1 MATKFI
7 PADKDAFYSKE
18 NMEHLESVIGKYEM
32 SKFEQLADMIMF
44 QGIEKENIGLLL
56 GCLGS
61 YPKTY
66 EKGEYIAF
74 ENDAIKNIGFVIR
87 GSVHM
92 VKEDVW
98 GNTTILA
105 RMTRGHL
112 FGESFACGSDETST
126 VVFLAAENVEV
137 LWIPFDRVMS
147 TCCNSCAFHQQI
159 IKNMVIMLSNKNQAL
174 MEKIEVVSKK
184 SLREKILSYLSQ
196 EAQKHGSKYFEIPL
210 GRIELADYL
219 CTDRS
224 ALTRELGKMR
234 AEGLID
240 YDKNVFRICE

>member
-1 MATKFI
+1 MD
-7 PADKDAFYSKE
+7 PFYSKE
-18 NMEHLESVIGKYEM
+18 NQVHLKKVIENYNAGKRQLLYKIQYEN
-32 SKFEQLADMIMF
+32 LADMVMF
-44 QGIEKENIGLLL
+44 QGIEKENIGILM

-61 YPKTY
+61 YPKKY
-66 EKGEYIAF
+66 AKGEYIAF
-74 ENDAIKNIGFVIR
+74 EEDAMKNIGIVLS

-98 GNTTILA
+98 GNTTIMT

-112 FGESFACGSDETST
+112 FGESFACGSDSTST
-126 VVFLAAENVEV
+126 VTFVAAENTEV
-137 LWIPFDRVMS
+137 LWMPFDRVMS

-184 SLREKILSYLSQ
+184 NLREKILSYLSQ
-196 EAQKHGSKYFEIPL
+196 EAQRQGSRYFEIPL

-234 AEGLID
+234 QEGLID
-240 YDKNVFRICE
+240 YDKNLFRLCR

>member
-1 MATKFI
+1 MGI
-7 PADKDAFYSKE
+7 QC
-18 NMEHLESVIGKYEM
+18 
-32 SKFEQLADMIMF
+32 EQLTDMVMF
-44 QGIEKENIGLLL
+44 QGIEKDNIGLLL
-56 GCLGS
+56 GCLGGYLKS
-61 YPKTY
+61 YI
-66 EKGEYIAF
+66 KGEYIAF
-74 ENDAIKNIGFVIR
+74 ENDAIRNIGVVLS

-98 GNTTILA
+98 GNTTIMT

-112 FGESFACGSDETST
+112 FGESFACGSDSMSIVTF
-126 VVFLAAENVEV
+126 VAAENTEV
-137 LWIPFDRVMS
+137 LWMPFDRVMS

-159 IKNMVIMLSNKNQAL
+159 IKNMVVMLSNKNQAL

-184 SLREKILSYLSQ
+184 TLREKILSYLSQ
-196 EAQKHGSKYFEIPL
+196 EAQRQESRYFEIPL

-234 AEGLID
+234 NEGLID
-240 YDKNVFRICE
+240 YDKNMFRICE

>member
-1 MATKFI
+1 MKMQ
-7 PADKDAFYSKE
+7 Y
-18 NMEHLESVIGKYEM
+18 
-32 SKFEQLADMIMF
+32 EQLADMVLF
-44 QGIEKENIGLLL
+44 QGIEKENIGILL

-61 YPKTY
+61 YPRSY
-66 EKGEYIAF
+66 SKGERIVF
-74 ENDAIKNIGFVIR
+74 EEDAVRNIGIVIN

-98 GNTTILA
+98 GNTTIMS

-112 FGESFACGSDETST
+112 FGESLACGSDATS
-126 VVFLAAENVEV
+126 VVSFCAMENTDV
-137 LWIPFDRVMS
+137 LMIPFDRILN

-159 IKNMVIMLSNKNQAL
+159 IKNMVVMLSDKNQVL

-184 SLREKILSYLSQ
+184 TLREKILSYLSQ

-210 GRIELADYL
+210 GRLELADYL

-234 AEGLID
+234 QEGLID
-240 YDKNVFRICE
+240 FDRNIFRIR

>member
-1 MATKFI
+1 MGMQ
-7 PADKDAFYSKE
+7 Y
-18 NMEHLESVIGKYEM
+18 
-32 SKFEQLADMIMF
+32 EQLADMVMF
-44 QGIEKENIGLLL
+44 QGIEKENIGILL

-61 YPKTY
+61 YPKSY
-66 EKGEYIAF
+66 AKGEYIAF
-74 ENDAIKNIGFVIR
+74 EKDTIRNIGIVVS

-98 GNTTILA
+98 GNSTIMT

-112 FGESFACGSDETST
+112 FGESFACGSDPMSIVT
-126 VVFLAAENVEV
+126 FCAAENTEV
-137 LWIPFDRVMS
+137 LLIPFDRVLN

-184 SLREKILSYLSQ
+184 TLREKILSYLSQ
-196 EAQKHGSKYFEIPL
+196 EAQKQGSKYFEIPL
-210 GRIELADYL
+210 GRLELADYL

-234 AEGLID
+234 QDGLID
-240 YDKNVFRICE
+240 YDKNLFRICE

>member
-1 MATKFI
+1 MKMQ
-7 PADKDAFYSKE
+7 Y
-18 NMEHLESVIGKYEM
+18 
-32 SKFEQLADMIMF
+32 EQLADMVMF
-44 QGIEKENIGLLL
+44 QGIEKENIGILL

-66 EKGEYIAF
+66 AKGEYIAF
-74 ENDAIKNIGFVIR
+74 EKDTIKNIGIVVS

-98 GNTTILA
+98 GNSTIMT

-112 FGESFACGSDETST
+112 FGESFACGSDPMAIVT
-126 VVFLAAENVEV
+126 FCAAENTEV
-137 LWIPFDRVMS
+137 LLIPFDRVLN

-159 IKNMVIMLSNKNQAL
+159 IKNMVVMLSNKNQAL

-184 SLREKILSYLSQ
+184 TLREKILSYLSQ
-196 EAQKHGSKYFEIPL
+196 EAQKQGSKYFEIPL
-210 GRIELADYL
+210 GRLELADYL

-234 AEGLID
+234 QEGLID
-240 YDKNVFRICE
+240 YDKNLFRICE

>member
-1 MATKFI
+1 MGI
-7 PADKDAFYSKE
+7 QY
-18 NMEHLESVIGKYEM
+18 
-32 SKFEQLADMIMF
+32 EQLADMVMF
-44 QGIEKENIGLLL
+44 QGIEKENIGILF

-61 YPKTY
+61 YPRSY
-66 EKGEYIAF
+66 AKGESISYEQNAVR
-74 ENDAIKNIGFVIR
+74 NIGIVLS

-98 GNTTILA
+98 GNSTIMA
-105 RMTRGHL
+105 RMTRGHV
-112 FGESFACGSDETST
+112 FGESFACGSDSSSSVIFRAAEQT
-126 VVFLAAENVEV
+126 VVLM
-137 LWIPFDRVMS
+137 IPYDRLMS

-159 IKNMVIMLSNKNQAL
+159 IKNMVIMLANKNQAL

-184 SLREKILSYLSQ
+184 TLREKILSYLSQ
-196 EAQKHGSKYFEIPL
+196 EAQRQESKYFEIPL

-234 AEGLID
+234 QEGLID
-240 YDKNVFRICE
+240 YDKNLFRICE

>member
-1 MATKFI
+1 MGI
-7 PADKDAFYSKE
+7 QY
-18 NMEHLESVIGKYEM
+18 G
-32 SKFEQLADMIMF
+32 QLADMVMF
-44 QGIEKENIGLLL
+44 QGIEKEHIGLLL
-56 GCLGS
+56 DCIGS
-61 YPKTY
+61 YPKSY
-66 EKGEYIAF
+66 AKGEYIAF
-74 ENDAIKNIGFVIR
+74 EKDAIKNIGLVIS

-98 GNTTILA
+98 GNTTILT

-112 FGESFACGSDETST
+112 FGESFACGSDDVST
-126 VVFLAAENVEV
+126 VAFLATENTEV
-137 LWIPFDRVMS
+137 LWLPFDRVMS

-159 IKNMVIMLSNKNQAL
+159 IKNMVIMLANKNQSL

-184 SLREKILSYLSQ
+184 TLREKILSYLSQ
-196 EAQKHGSKYFEIPL
+196 EAQRQNSKYFEIPL

-234 AEGLID
+234 QEGLID
-240 YDKNVFRICE
+240 YDKNLFRICS

>member
-1 MATKFI
+1 MGI
-7 PADKDAFYSKE
+7 QY
-18 NMEHLESVIGKYEM
+18 
-32 SKFEQLADMIMF
+32 EQLADMVMF
-44 QGIEKENIGLLL
+44 QGIEKENIGILL
-56 GCLGS
+56 GCLGGYFKS
-61 YPKTY
+61 YT
-66 EKGEYIAF
+66 KGEYIAF
-74 ENDAIKNIGFVIR
+74 EHDAIKNIGVVIS

-98 GNTTILA
+98 GNATIMT

-112 FGESFACGSDETST
+112 FGESFACGNDSTSIVT
-126 VVFLAAENVEV
+126 FVAAENTDV
-137 LWIPFDRVMS
+137 LWMPFERVMS

-159 IKNMVIMLSNKNQAL
+159 IKNMVVMLSNKNQSL

-184 SLREKILSYLSQ
+184 TLREKILSYLSQ
-196 EAQKHGSKYFEIPL
+196 EAQRQESRYFEIPL

-234 AEGLID
+234 SEGLID
-240 YDKNVFRICE
+240 YDKNMFRICE